1 MARGHWRHGH
11 GAWLGVWGG
20 RRVTLLA
27 HVRGVTPNPVPF
39 WPVYYAA
46 STHDTDFGDRLRL
59 RVGPLI
65 LHPCMAAC
73 AAPQS
78 PALARLEI
86 ERAVTGRAA
95 RVPIEPSVVPGCAR
109 ACAACVVCVCS
120 ACPKAPKVVDGAV
133 MALIAQEGAQSDVC
147 QPGAQSSQ
155 PAGLSLSA
163 ARSAYPPPW
172 LSVGAGWA
180 AAGSPCARG
189 AAPARG
195 YGWG

>member
-1 MARGHWRHGH
+1 MARGHWRHGP
-11 GAWLGVWGG
+11 GAMDVWGG
-20 RRVTLLA
+20 RRVTQ
-27 HVRGVTPNPVPF
+27 HSKSVPF

-95 RVPIEPSVVPGCAR
+95 RVPIEPSVVRGRARARAR
-109 ACAACVVCVCS
+109 ACAACVLCVCS

-133 MALIAQEGAQSDVC
+133 MALIAQDGAQSDVC

-195 YGWG
+195 

>member
-1 MARGHWRHGH
+1 MT
-11 GAWLGVWGG
+11 LS
-20 RRVTLLA
+20 RVNVCRSGLFIMQ
-27 HVRGVTPNPVPF
+27 HVRM
-39 WPVYYAA
+39 
-46 STHDTDFGDRLRL
+46 THGLWA
-59 RVGPLI
+59 PKSSYI

-133 MALIAQEGAQSDVC
+133 MALIAQDGAQSDVC

-195 YGWG
+195 YGWGWG